1 MLINEKVKR
10 WGYQKGFNYEYS
22 SRREAVLHRDNYT
35 CQCCGKK
42 HIKLEVHH
50 IIFRSLGGTNDERNL
65 ITLCEKCHKLVHDG
79 ILILTKKLKK
89 SSLKYATQ
97 MSIIR
102 SQLLKIYPDAIET
115 FGFVTKENRNNLN
128 LQKGHY
134 IDACVIASGGK
145 KFKQLDWLFKKRR
158 VAKQNRKLC
167 NGIRGE
173 KKIPTG
179 KVFGFRRF
187 DKVKYL
193 NEVCFIKGRRTSGGF
208 VLMDIDNNA
217 IDFRDRGGRQN
228 PSYKLLERL
237 NTRRSILCISQ
248 RI

>member
-1 MLINEKVKR
+1 M
-10 WGYQKGFNYEYS
+10 
-22 SRREAVLHRDNYT
+22 
-35 CQCCGKK
+35 
-42 HIKLEVHH
+42 
-50 IIFRSLGGTNDERNL
+50 GGTDDERNL

-79 ILILTKKLKK
+79 ILILTKKPKRMK
-89 SSLKYATQ
+89 LKYATQ

-134 IDACVIASGGK
+134 IDACVIASAGK
-145 KFKQLDWLFKKRR
+145 KFKQSSWLFKKRR
-158 VAKQNRKLC
+158 VAKQNRQLC
-167 NGIRGE
+167 KGIRGE

-187 DKVKYL
+187 DKVEYL
-193 NEVCFIKGRRTSGGF
+193 KEICFIKGRRSKGAFT
-208 VLMDIDNNA
+208 LMDIDNNT
-217 IDFRDRGGRQN
+217 IDFRDRGGRGT

-237 NTRRSILCISQ
+237 NTRRSTLCICR